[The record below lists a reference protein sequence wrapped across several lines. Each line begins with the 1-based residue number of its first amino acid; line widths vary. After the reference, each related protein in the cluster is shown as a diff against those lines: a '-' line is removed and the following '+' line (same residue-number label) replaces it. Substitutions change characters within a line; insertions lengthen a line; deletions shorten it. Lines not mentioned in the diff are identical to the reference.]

1 MRSMSGIAI
10 LAVMMACPFATYG
23 DEIASGLRI
32 GEHPE
37 PLQVR
42 DCTGP
47 AAGKTLCYTC
57 RYAERPTIV
66 IFTPQLTPKT
76 AQLVK
81 RIDSELG
88 KRREQRPAAYVV
100 IIGEDNAALE
110 AALKGAAK
118 EHDLRHVPLTILH
131 DRPTKLAVSYRIA
144 QDAAITVT
152 QWREGTVT
160 SSRGFAS
167 SELTD
172 ADIERVLADVDN
184 LLNDK

>member
-1 MRSMSGIAI
+1 MRSISV
-10 LAVMMACPFATYG
+10 LALVAMTMACPLVARG
-23 DEIASGLRI
+23 EEIASGLRS

-57 RYAERPTIV
+57 RYAERPTIA
-66 IFTPQLTPKT
+66 IFTHQLTPET

-81 RIDSELG
+81 RIDSELD
-88 KRREQRPAAYVV
+88 KRRAQRPAAYVV
-100 IIGEDNAALE
+100 IIGEDNAELE

-118 EHDLRHVPLTILH
+118 EHDLRHVPLTILR
-131 DRPTKLAVSYRIA
+131 DRPAKLAAGYRLA
-144 QDAAITVT
+144 QDAALTVT

-184 LLNDK
+184 LLSDK